1 MKIIPKSSNTMPA
14 QLDTE
19 IDPAADRSLLT
30 DPFPVQKAIIDL
42 CDTIAQELGPDFL
55 ALEDKANHD

>member
-1 MKIIPKSSNTMPA
+1 MPA